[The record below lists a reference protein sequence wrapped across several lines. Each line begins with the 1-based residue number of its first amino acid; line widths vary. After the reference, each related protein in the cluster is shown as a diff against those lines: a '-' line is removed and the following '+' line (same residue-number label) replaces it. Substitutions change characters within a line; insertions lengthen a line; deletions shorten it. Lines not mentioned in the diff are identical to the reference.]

1 MLENIGFNYSGLKY
15 RYLNYYCRHP
25 GMHSNVLQYSNPLF
39 LLLQFRF
46 ASKGDVVLIIVGVI
60 CAMGG
65 GAMLPLMIVLFG
77 DLTSTFVQND
87 ALDQVWLFSFWAS
100 PNVSC
105 TFDFSSSLFPGRDR
119 LDMHH
124 QPCLLRRLG
133 RVSVLKN
140 VFIGKN
146 LRMYEDFVII

>member
-1 MLENIGFNYSGLKY
+1 M
-15 RYLNYYCRHP
+15 NYYCRHT
-25 GMHSNVLQYSNPLF
+25 GMHSNALQYSNPLF

-87 ALDQVWLFSFWAS
+87 ALDQVWLFSFW
-100 PNVSC
+100 
-105 TFDFSSSLFPGRDR
+105 
-119 LDMHH
+119 
-124 QPCLLRRLG
+124 
-133 RVSVLKN
+133 
-140 VFIGKN
+140 
-146 LRMYEDFVII
+146 VIAECFLYV

>member
-1 MLENIGFNYSGLKY
+1 MN
-15 RYLNYYCRHP
+15 
-25 GMHSNVLQYSNPLF
+25 SNALQYSNPVF

-87 ALDQVWLFSFWAS
+87 ALDQVWLFSFW
-100 PNVSC
+100 VIVKC
-105 TFDFSSSLFPGRDR
+105 FLRMIFSFFLSPGRHR
-119 LDMHH
+119 HDMHH

-140 VFIGKN
+140 VFIGKKST
-146 LRMYEDFVII
+146 YV